1 MTETQPNTIQAE
13 ANQWAVRLDAGP
25 LTADEQAQ
33 LDKWVEADRR
43 HRGALVRAR
52 AAWLDTDR
60 LAALER
66 VPGSGVSGVSGQS
79 RRETA
84 LEEGRARKSWR
95 SLAVAASLMLAVGI
109 GAYAYLGHHTA
120 QTYASEIGEVRNIQL
135 PDGSQLTLNTN
146 TETSI
151 RYKET
156 ERNISLEHGE
166 ALFKV
171 AHDPDRPFIV
181 HANDATIKAIG
192 TAFTVRIDDAR
203 VDVTVTEGTVEVTRP
218 HLPAQRLSTNH
229 RALIASSQSRTD
241 IEPIN
246 PETIDRQ
253 LAWRE
258 GKVSFAGEPL
268 STAVAE
274 INRHSRKAIYIDDP
288 GLAAKPVVG
297 IFRANDAE
305 GFANAAAATF
315 NAAVEKT
322 DDAIHLREPSMT
334 Q

>member
-1 MTETQPNTIQAE
+1 MTNAIQQQ
-13 ANQWAVRLDAGP
+13 ANQWAIRLDAAT
-25 LTADEQAQ
+25 LTPDEQSE
-33 LDKWVEADRR
+33 LDTWIAADRR
-43 HRGALVRAR
+43 HHGALVRAR

-66 VPGSGVSGVSGQS
+66 VPGSQS
-79 RRETA
+79 SELVERSQPK
-84 LEEGRARKSWR
+84 GRAYTPWR
-95 SLAVAASLMLAVGI
+95 TFAAAASLVLAIAI
-109 GAYAYLGHHTA
+109 GTYAYLGHHTA
-120 QTYASEIGEVRNIQL
+120 QTYVSEIGEIRNIQL

-171 AHDPDRPFIV
+171 AHDPNRPFIV
-181 HANDATIKAIG
+181 HANNVTIKAIG

-218 HLPAQRLSTNH
+218 DLPVQRLTANH

-246 PETIDRQ
+246 QQTIDRQ

-258 GKVSFAGEPL
+258 GMVSFAGEPL
-268 STAVAE
+268 SSAVAE
-274 INRHSRKAIYIDDP
+274 INRHSRKPIYIDNST
-288 GLAAKPVVG
+288 LAAKPVVG

-315 NAAVEKT
+315 NAEMQQT